1 MKLRLVKAA
10 CAALLICAGL
20 AGTAAAQ
27 ERAQRTRLGGAP
39 TTAED
44 IRVLHE
50 FSRCAARRGPTR
62 ARSILALDFRTAEYQ
77 RRLRGIAYDNSS
89 CLPPGGVLRFSNFL
103 FAGGMAESLL
113 RPQSGAG
120 ELAAQVAYDPARPA
134 IRARDDS
141 EMVFLCTVR
150 AAPQQ
155 VAALLQTDV
164 ASDRESALLG
174 ELTTHAGRCLTQ
186 GSRIAINRVGLRAL
200 LALAAWRLS
209 EHNAEVRTA
218 ATDR

>member
-10 CAALLICAGL
+10 CAALLIGAGL
-20 AGTAAAQ
+20 AGTATAQ
-27 ERAQRTRLGGAP
+27 ERAERTRLGGAP

-77 RRLRGIAYDNSS
+77 RRLRGLAYDSS
-89 CLPPGGVLRFSNFL
+89 RCLPPGGVLRFSSFL
-103 FAGGMAESLL
+103 FAGGMAETLL
-113 RPQSGAG
+113 RQQSEAG
-120 ELAAQVAYDPARPA
+120 ELVERVAYDPAQPA

-150 AAPQQ
+150 AAPRQ
-155 VAALLQTDV
+155 VAALLGTEV
-164 ASDRESALLG
+164 ASDREAALLG
-174 ELTTHAGRCLTQ
+174 ELTTHAGRCLTE
-186 GSRIAINRVGLRAL
+186 GGRIGINRVGLRAL
-200 LALAAWRLS
+200 LALAAHRLS
-209 EHNAEVRTA
+209 EHNAGVLTA
-218 ATDR
+218 AVDR